1 MRDYFRTRT
10 ISVPIPT
17 EPELYIVMAGIIMI
31 IMWAVVN
38 G

>member
-17 EPELYIVMAGIIMI
+17 EPELYIAMALVIMFA
-31 IMWAVVN
+31 MWVVVR
-38 G
+38 